1 MAIVSFSFPQ
11 IPALEPQALT
21 NNQVR
26 LGSLE
31 QVIGPRG
38 HPDLQVP
45 SPSLLLSPRAEP
57 CRCPRIRTHRH
68 LMAILWGRGWG
79 GKATGSPG
87 NGREGAPGRAEEGG
101 GEGEGPTRDRT
112 GEGGP
117 SLALTLCIVKCC
129 WSLSGGRLS
138 PTNCSSRAT

>member
-1 MAIVSFSFPQ
+1 MALVSIVSFFSFPQ

-45 SPSLLLSPRAEP
+45 SPSLLLSPRVEP

-68 LMAILWGRGWG
+68 LMAILWGREWS

-87 NGREGAPGRAEEGG
+87 NGREHQEEQKKVEGKGRVPQETGLEKWAP
-101 GEGEGPTRDRT
+101 
-112 GEGGP
+112 
-117 SLALTLCIVKCC
+117 L
-129 WSLSGGRLS
+129 
-138 PTNCSSRAT
+138 

>member
-1 MAIVSFSFPQ
+1 MTLVTTVSFFYFPQ

-45 SPSLLLSPRAEP
+45 SPSLLLGPRAEP
-57 CRCPRIRTHRH
+57 SRCPRIRTHRH
-68 LMAILWGRGWG
+68 LRAILWGREWG
-79 GKATGSPG
+79 GKAAESPG
-87 NGREGAPGRAEEGG
+87 NQRGPQEEQRKEEGG
-101 GEGEGPTRDRT
+101 GKGEGPTRLQRQ
-112 GEGGP
+112 GWRSGP
-117 SLALTLCIVKCC
+117 PSSSHPLHSKMLLVTLR
-129 WSLSGGRLS
+129 W
-138 PTNCSSRAT
+138 